1 MKVRDE
7 MSNYKNGTSRGLSP
21 RGEDGTA
28 DDKISRL
35 LKELKSGPKSRREL
49 EATLHVGRN
58 VLTKRFLGPA
68 EKKGLVAK
76 TKHGSSPSQKY
87 QLATAAMEKQDAEQ
101 VASVSEAGSPNP
113 ALGEFKLSEKQAEPQ
128 GNGISASEAHCPLA
142 STPVNLVR

>member
-21 RGEDGTA
+21 RGEDGPA

-68 EKKGLVAK
+68 EKKG
-76 TKHGSSPSQKY
+76 
-87 QLATAAMEKQDAEQ
+87 
-101 VASVSEAGSPNP
+101 ASRKDQTRFKPKPEISVGYGGDGEAGHG
-113 ALGEFKLSEKQAEPQ
+113 AGCL
-128 GNGISASEAHCPLA
+128 C
-142 STPVNLVR
+142 